1 MDAKVIVEVT
11 CPYCHSKIMMK
22 KKVGLSS
29 MTIKCPQNDCG
40 KELNIIFDTNKNP
53 QTYKFIYKSKDRG
66 KKKTIYKNQSDKEE
80 NEFDIQRGKTIYG
93 KDKHK
98 TPNHHYNDLDEE
110 DEVVT
115 PKKHHR
121 LRDRIYLTHIMW
133 FGLRNQKYQ
142 LFEGTTTIGRYDEI
156 DISDIMIRGDET
168 MSRKSAAIII
178 EEEDGIYDYKLRVL
192 NATNKVTVNNQRIK
206 EGSETYLDF
215 GDIIILGNSKF
226 KFDNH

>member
-1 MDAKVIVEVT
+1 
-11 CPYCHSKIMMK
+11 
-22 KKVGLSS
+22 
-29 MTIKCPQNDCG
+29 
-40 KELNIIFDTNKNP
+40 
-53 QTYKFIYKSKDRG
+53 
-66 KKKTIYKNQSDKEE
+66 
-80 NEFDIQRGKTIYG
+80 
-93 KDKHK
+93 
-98 TPNHHYNDLDEE
+98 
-110 DEVVT
+110 
-115 PKKHHR
+115 
-121 LRDRIYLTHIMW
+121 MW

-178 EEEDGIYDYKLRVL
+178 EEEDGIYDYKLKVL

-206 EGSETYLDF
+206 EGSETCLDF

>member
-1 MDAKVIVEVT
+1 
-11 CPYCHSKIMMK
+11 
-22 KKVGLSS
+22 
-29 MTIKCPQNDCG
+29 
-40 KELNIIFDTNKNP
+40 
-53 QTYKFIYKSKDRG
+53 
-66 KKKTIYKNQSDKEE
+66 
-80 NEFDIQRGKTIYG
+80 
-93 KDKHK
+93 
-98 TPNHHYNDLDEE
+98 
-110 DEVVT
+110 
-115 PKKHHR
+115 
-121 LRDRIYLTHIMW
+121 MW

>member
-1 MDAKVIVEVT
+1 MAALSLQAALYQVSVRWVRYLPLTSFRFRVT
-11 CPYCHSKIMMK
+11 TDTLVSLARRFPLL
-22 KKVGLSS
+22 GLVRDLHPLDNTHAS
-29 MTIKCPQNDCG
+29 
-40 KELNIIFDTNKNP
+40 
-53 QTYKFIYKSKDRG
+53 QT
-66 KKKTIYKNQSDKEE
+66 
-80 NEFDIQRGKTIYG
+80 
-93 KDKHK
+93 K
-98 TPNHHYNDLDEE
+98 TPNHHYDDLDEE

-178 EEEDGIYDYKLRVL
+178 EEEDGIYDYKLKVL

>member
-1 MDAKVIVEVT
+1 
-11 CPYCHSKIMMK
+11 MMK

-53 QTYKFIYKSKDRG
+53 QTYKFIYESKDRG

-80 NEFDIQRGKTIYG
+80 NEFDNQRGKTIYG

-98 TPNHHYNDLDEE
+98 TPNHHYDDFDEE
-110 DEVVT
+110 EEVVT

-178 EEEDGIYDYKLRVL
+178 EEEDGIYDYKLKVL